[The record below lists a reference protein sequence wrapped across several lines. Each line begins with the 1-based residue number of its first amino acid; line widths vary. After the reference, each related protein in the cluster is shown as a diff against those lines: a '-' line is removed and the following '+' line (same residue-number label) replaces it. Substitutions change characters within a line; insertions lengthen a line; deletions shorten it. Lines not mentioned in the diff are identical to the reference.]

1 MGVRG
6 ENLENSDVA
15 ISWMRK
21 TEAGGR
27 LGKESG
33 VPSWPVKPAMHL
45 ASQWGC
51 GAGQGQIQ
59 RMRFSPAVHTPGHL
73 PTCPPTHQPIHLLSI
88 PYSSIHLSISL
99 FTHPPTHQPPHLSIH
114 HPTFPEHLCA
124 QSLSLDPG
132 VATGICRE

>member
-6 ENLENSDVA
+6 ENLENSEAA
-15 ISWMRK
+15 ISWMGK

-33 VPSWPVKPAMHL
+33 VPNWPVKPAMYL
-45 ASQWGC
+45 VSKWGC

-59 RMRFSPAVHTPGHL
+59 RTRFSPSVHSPSHL
-73 PTCPPTHQPIHLLSI
+73 YTCPPTHQPLHLL
-88 PYSSIHLSISL
+88 IHSL
-99 FTHPPTHQPPHLSIH
+99 LIHPFVHPSVHPPIHQPPHLSIH
-114 HPTFPEHLCA
+114 HPTFTEYLRA

-132 VATGICRE
+132 IGTGICRE